1 MWISGLYN
9 YPHWRLIS
17 TLFQNVIVIIGM
29 LIPFS
34 AIKEHLFLEGFLKAM
49 GNKLI
54 VVTTIFVLMLSFL
67 PETDQAETSENVD
80 NIAVKRMKAYKD
92 RCLKRR
98 DDNQAYLIIS
108 RIREIADRVFPEDKP
123 MQVCR

>member
-1 MWISGLYN
+1 
-9 YPHWRLIS
+9 
-17 TLFQNVIVIIGM
+17 VIVIIGM

-34 AIKEHLFLEGFLKAM
+34 TIKENLFLEGFLIAM

-67 PETDQAETSENVD
+67 PETDQAETSEKVNS
-80 NIAVKRMKAYKD
+80 IAVSRMKAYKD
-92 RCLKRR
+92 KCLKRR

-108 RIREIADRVFPEDKP
+108 RIREIADRIFADDKA